1 MVLYHVSTTYQLLY
15 CITHRL
21 ARHPRE
27 GAGLLL
33 VEYIFPEARRK
44 ETVQRLL
51 DTGWFS
57 FVRLVPENQFKLRRG
72 NSLTES
78 SSPQEIEGVIRN
90 I

>member
-33 VEYIFPEARRK
+33 GGEPSGHVIFRKYGTTGDGILTALRVAEIVLESKCPLSCLTPPE
-44 ETVQRLL
+44 
-51 DTGWFS
+51 
-57 FVRLVPENQFKLRRG
+57 
-72 NSLTES
+72 
-78 SSPQEIEGVIRN
+78 
-90 I
+90 